1 MTVISTTVTRVK
13 PGRREEAVAGA
24 AEAKK
29 VFEPHGAKDCRLFF
43 AGTAGETSGTYALA
57 MEFDNGEAWGAF
69 VDEIRG
75 TKELEAFRDRLDRQ
89 DRPTEMVSRSLGTE
103 IPLDRSANRRHG
115 PVVQAYVSRVLPGR
129 LEAVLDLS
137 HKAFDFV
144 EGHGATNARLIR
156 LVSAGAMT
164 DALVATWEFETMR
177 AMGAANDAFQ
187 SDPKGQSVMEIITG
201 PDCPITPISSGTY
214 AEVPI

>member
-1 MTVISTTVTRVK
+1 MTVISTTVSRVK
-13 PGRREEAVAGA
+13 PGRRQQAVAMA
-24 AEAKK
+24 AETRK
-29 VFEPHGAKDCRLFF
+29 VFESHGAKECRLLF
-43 AGTAGETSGTYALA
+43 AGTAGETTGTHVLST
-57 MEFDNGEAWGAF
+57 EFDNGEAYGAF
-69 VDEIRG
+69 VDQLRRG
-75 TKELEAFRDRLDRQ
+75 EEFQAIRDRLDRA
-89 DRPTEMVSRSLGTE
+89 DGPTEMVSRSVGTE

-137 HKAFDFV
+137 HKAFNFV

-156 LVSAGAMT
+156 LASAGAMT

-187 SDPKGQSVMEIITG
+187 SDPKGQSVMEIING